1 MPKSLLRV
9 SLQIACILLV
19 GTANLAATEAQ
30 ARKGFRV
37 STPRAVLVP
46 RASSST
52 SDNTKRHVTTDSAVI
67 RTLSPEGHAA
77 ATEGAKK
84 ALAAE
89 KATAPKTAPA
99 PVDTSINNVVC
110 MAGCMRKP

>member
-19 GTANLAATEAQ
+19 GTPSLAATEAQ
-30 ARKGFRV
+30 ARNGFRV

-46 RASSST
+46 QARSST
-52 SDNTKRHVTTDSAVI
+52 SDNTTRHLTTDSTVT

-77 ATEGAKK
+77 ATEGANK

-99 PVDTSINNVVC
+99 PVGTSINNVVC

>member
-19 GTANLAATEAQ
+19 GTASLAATEAE

-37 STPRAVLVP
+37 GTPRAVLVP
-46 RASSST
+46 RASSSN
-52 SDNTKRHVTTDSAVI
+52 SDNTTRHVTTDSAVT
-67 RTLSPEGHAA
+67 RTLSPEGQAA

-89 KATAPKTAPA
+89 KATATRSAPA
-99 PVDTSINNVVC
+99 PADTSINNVVC